1 MVYAPFKKALAVWA
15 RDMENEKNVTLGL
28 YTAIN
33 GGNTVTLRVAV
44 SGFYR
49 VFVNGA
55 FTYYGPARCAEG
67 FFRVDEVPLTL
78 PAGTAHIAIETINY
92 RINSF
97 GYISAPGF
105 IQAEIEQNGA
115 IVAATGDNTFAGF
128 ELTERVR
135 CIQRYSY
142 QRPAAESYIMDAH
155 FADWRVGKIS
165 KTAKAVALTATDEK
179 NFVPR
184 RIPLNTF
191 PATSDTH
198 VIAEGTFRDDAIPSA
213 YFKDRSLTMPNDPTE
228 YLQGFREEDL
238 TLHLSDRVQEFE
250 NTAFDTIDHPCDGAT
265 TLKEKEFV
273 ILALPGAKTGFITA
287 DIRCEQAGDLF
298 ILFDETLTKE
308 GDVNPNARDC
318 CNVVQLRL
326 QAGDYAF
333 QSMEPFGFKYAKLM
347 VTAGAFTVQNF
358 RMTELI
364 CPQPITAKYEGN
376 DPALTAVFE
385 AAKQTFIQSSSD
397 LFMDCPTRERA
408 GWLCD
413 SFFTA
418 RSEKEFTGDNVIEY
432 NYLENYLLPDSFT
445 NMPHGMVPMCYPS
458 DHKKDSFIPNWAM
471 WLILELEDRLARVG
485 DRDFI
490 LQFKK
495 RTYDLIDF
503 FKQYENADG
512 LLEHLPSWVFVEW
525 SKANDLVQDI
535 NFPSNMLYAR
545 MLEAAAHI
553 FDDATLFAKAAAL
566 KETIRTRS
574 FDGKFFV
581 DNEVYANGKPVST
594 GERTEV
600 CQYYAFFTGV
610 ATPETYPALWQT
622 MVEDFGPQR
631 AETGKYPQI
640 YPANAFI
647 GNYLRLMLLEENGL
661 YAQMLTE
668 IKGYFYY
675 MAQRTGTLWEHI
687 STQASC
693 IHGFASYAVHF
704 IRVAEQHIKG
714 E

>member
-1 MVYAPFKKALAVWA
+1 MYTPFKKALPVWA
-15 RDMENEKNVTLGL
+15 DGMENEKNVTLGL
-28 YTAIN
+28 HTAVE
-33 GGNTVTLRVAV
+33 GGCVVKLRVAT

-49 VFVNGA
+49 VFINSA

-78 PAGTAHIAIETINY
+78 PDGTAHIAIEVINY
-92 RINSF
+92 AINSF
-97 GYISAPGF
+97 GYICAPGF
-105 IQAEIEQNGA
+105 IQAEIEKSGT
-115 IVAATGDNTFAGF
+115 VLAATGINNFTGVQ
-128 ELTERVR
+128 LSERVR
-135 CIQRYSY
+135 RIQRYSY
-142 QRPAAESYIMDAH
+142 QRPAAEGYRLSPDYA
-155 FADWRVGKIS
+155 AWRVGNTCANATSITLS
-165 KTAKAVALTATDEK
+165 ATDNK
-179 NFVPR
+179 ALVPR

-191 PATSDTH
+191 PETAAQTVEAH
-198 VIAEGTFRDDAIPSA
+198 GTFRDDAKPEF
-213 YFKDRSLTMPNDPTE
+213 YLKDRSLTMPADPKHM
-228 YLQGFREEDL
+228 LMGFAEEEL
-238 TLHLSDRVQEFE
+238 ELHLSDRVQEFA
-250 NTAFDTIDHPCDGAT
+250 NTSFCRDNAPYTGGNRVCA
-265 TLKEKEFV
+265 KEFV
-273 ILALPGAKTGFITA
+273 ILSLCGAKTGFITA
-287 DIRCEQAGDLF
+287 DIHCEKEGDLF
-298 ILFDETLTKE
+298 ILFDETLNE
-308 GDVNPNARDC
+308 GEDVNPNARTC

-358 RMTELI
+358 RITELI
-364 CPQPITAKYEGN
+364 CPCEVTAAYTGKDEKL
-376 DPALTAVFE
+376 AAIFE

-413 SFFTA
+413 SYFTA
-418 RSEKEFTGDNVIEY
+418 RAEKEFTGNNVIEY
-432 NYLENYLLPDSFT
+432 NFLENYLLPETFKDL
-445 NMPHGMVPMCYPS
+445 PHGMVPMCYPS
-458 DHKKDSFIPNWAM
+458 DHYNGRFIPNWAM

-525 SKANDLVQDI
+525 SKANNLVQDI

-553 FDDATLFAKAAAL
+553 FDDHALAKKAAVL
-566 KETIRTRS
+566 KGTIRARS
-574 FDGKFFV
+574 FDGEFFV
-581 DNEVYANGKPVST
+581 DNEVYENGKPVST

-610 ATPETYPALWQT
+610 ATPKTHPALWEKL
-622 MVEDFGPQR
+622 VEDFGPQR
-631 AETGKYPQI
+631 AETGKHPQI

-647 GNYLRLMLLEENGL
+647 GNYLRLMVLEDNGL
-661 YAQMLTE
+661 YEQILSE
-668 IKGYFYY
+668 IKDYFYY
-675 MAQRTGTLWEHI
+675 MAQRTGTLWENI
-687 STQASC
+687 GTEASC

-704 IRVAEQHIKG
+704 IRVAEQHVKG